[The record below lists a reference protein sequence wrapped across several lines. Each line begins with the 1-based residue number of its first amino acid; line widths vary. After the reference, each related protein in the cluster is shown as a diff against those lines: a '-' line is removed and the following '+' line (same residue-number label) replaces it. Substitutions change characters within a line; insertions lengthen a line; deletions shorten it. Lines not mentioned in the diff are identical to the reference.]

1 MADDT
6 ETPRSR
12 TPEPKA
18 RANAQATPRAP
29 QRGATRREPKQR
41 WECRCSDPP
50 ILLARYD
57 PGGQVQIKVRD
68 RFYIA
73 SGCVYA
79 TCPRCG
85 TQHVLDLRP
94 DDGDGGYA
102 PLPAIDIDSGWS

>member
-1 MADDT
+1 MPDDT
-6 ETPRSR
+6 ETPRETS
-12 TPEPKA
+12 A
-18 RANAQATPRAP
+18 RLNASAKPNPTPRARTP
-29 QRGATRREPKQR
+29 SSARREPKLR
-41 WECRCSDPP
+41 WECRCAEPP

-94 DDGDGGYA
+94 DDSDGAFA
-102 PLPAIDIDSGWS
+102 PLPAIDIDPGWS

>member
-1 MADDT
+1 VADDT
-6 ETPRSR
+6 ETPRGTS
-12 TPEPKA
+12 PKLN
-18 RANAQATPRAP
+18 ANATTRPTPGAP
-29 QRGATRREPKQR
+29 KRGPARREPKLR
-41 WECRCSDPP
+41 WECRCAEPP

-85 TQHVLDLRP
+85 AQHVLDLRP
-94 DDGDGGYA
+94 DDGDDHT
-102 PLPAIDIDSGWS
+102 PLPNTASGWR

>member
-6 ETPRSR
+6 RANAP
-12 TPEPKA
+12 TPEPAPGPA
-18 RANAQATPRAP
+18 RASQPARGGRA
-29 QRGATRREPKQR
+29 ARREPKLR
-41 WECRCSDPP
+41 WECRCGDPP

-85 TQHVLDLRP
+85 AQHILDLRP
-94 DDGDGGYA
+94 DELTGSA
-102 PLPAIDIDSGWS
+102 PATPGTEPSWR